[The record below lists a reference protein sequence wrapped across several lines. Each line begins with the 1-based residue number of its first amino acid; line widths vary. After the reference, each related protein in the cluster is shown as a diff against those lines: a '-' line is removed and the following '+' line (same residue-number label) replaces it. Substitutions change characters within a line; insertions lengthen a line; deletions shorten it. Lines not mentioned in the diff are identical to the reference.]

1 MIEGIVNA
9 DLEAIVT
16 VPVSGPAGQVHNV
29 EAVIDTGFNGL
40 LTLPSALVSEL
51 GLPYVTKSRATLAN
65 GSEDICDVH
74 GATVLWDSQP
84 RHIRVDAAD
93 TTPLVGMALLEGHD
107 LHIDVHNGGRVLIG
121 PNSAS

>member
-16 VPVSGPAGQVHNV
+16 VAVSGPAGQVRDV

-40 LTLPSALVSEL
+40 LTLPSALVGEL
-51 GLPYVTKSRATLAN
+51 GLPYLTRSRATLAN

-74 GATVLWDSQP
+74 GATVLWDGQP
-84 RHIRVDAAD
+84 KHVRVDAAE
-93 TTPLVGMALLEGHD
+93 TTPLIGMALLESNS
-107 LHIDVHNGGRVLIG
+107 LHVNVRSGGRVLIE
-121 PNSAS
+121 PDHAS

>member
-9 DLEAIVT
+9 DLEAVVT
-16 VPVSGPAGQVHNV
+16 VPVSGPAGQTRSV

-40 LTLPSALVSEL
+40 LTLPPALVGEL

-74 GATVLWDSQP
+74 DATVLWDGQP
-84 RHIRVDAAD
+84 RHIRVDVTD
-93 TTPLVGMALLEGHD
+93 TTPLVGMALLESNS
-107 LHIDVHNGGRVLIG
+107 LHVSVRSGGRVLIEAI
-121 PNSAS
+121 SAN